1 MTLGQAET
9 MTAAKV
15 KRGATRGK
23 GSDVEAVD
31 LSPFFLNFLLLFI
44 LFFMEGTLLVIT
56 DQEIVM
62 KNDIPKKIIKN
73 LCMYIVRLKFT
84 SWFYECLCHIIRHL
98 KQINH
103 FVMCNYVLKKSKS
116 KLPVME
122 LN

>member
-44 LFFMEGTLLVIT
+44 LFFMEGTLFVIT

-62 KNDIPKKIIKN
+62 QNYTPQKK
-73 LCMYIVRLKFT
+73 LLKI
-84 SWFYECLCHIIRHL
+84 CVCIL
-98 KQINH
+98 
-103 FVMCNYVLKKSKS
+103 
-116 KLPVME
+116 
-122 LN
+122 

>member
-23 GSDVEAVD
+23 GLDVEAVD

-44 LFFMEGTLLVIT
+44 LFFMEGTLFVIT

-62 KNDIPKKIIKN
+62 QNYTPQKK
-73 LCMYIVRLKFT
+73 LLKI
-84 SWFYECLCHIIRHL
+84 CVCIL
-98 KQINH
+98 
-103 FVMCNYVLKKSKS
+103 
-116 KLPVME
+116 
-122 LN
+122 

>member
-1 MTLGQAET
+1 

-23 GSDVEAVD
+23 GSNVEAVD

-62 KNDIPKKIIKN
+62 KSDIPKKIIKN
-73 LCMYIVRLKFT
+73 LSMYIGD
-84 SWFYECLCHIIRHL
+84 
-98 KQINH
+98 
-103 FVMCNYVLKKSKS
+103 
-116 KLPVME
+116 
-122 LN
+122 

>member
-23 GSDVEAVD
+23 GSDVEDVD
-31 LSPFFLNFLLLFI
+31 LSPFFLNFLPLFI
-44 LFFMEGTLLVIT
+44 LFFMEGTLFVIT

-73 LCMYIVRLKFT
+73 LCMYIGD
-84 SWFYECLCHIIRHL
+84 
-98 KQINH
+98 
-103 FVMCNYVLKKSKS
+103 
-116 KLPVME
+116 
-122 LN
+122 